1 MYYLVRTADESTDKI
16 EGSVVWHTWSNHEIL
31 AMLIKRIQSF
41 FGNEADEDKLMSMK
55 QRDLAL
61 PLEYVMEPIF
71 RGRGAWEKAPMYRI
85 LMSLIRKR
93 PRDLVKLCT
102 LAAQSAYNGGSIR
115 ISTDDF
121 NSVFEQYSQGRLQD
135 TTNEFRSELP
145 DVERLLLGMKPTVQ
159 EVRDGEGNVYSTD
172 ALIKKIKRIRS
183 RGNLSSSTVV
193 SQHQPTCA
201 IPVQDQLPHGPE
213 KARRRRDSSQVLRGE
228 QVPVVRLCGFRLPLG
243 DSSGVQMGVK
253 AR

>member
-1 MYYLVRTADESTDKI
+1 
-16 EGSVVWHTWSNHEIL
+16 
-31 AMLIKRIQSF
+31 MLIKRFQSY

-55 QRDLAL
+55 QRDLAT

-102 LAAQSAYNGGSIR
+102 RPRGVPTMAGSIR

-135 TTNEFRSELP
+135 TTNSSDQTCQTLS
-145 DVERLLLGMKPTVQ
+145 G
-159 EVRDGEGNVYSTD
+159 
-172 ALIKKIKRIRS
+172 
-183 RGNLSSSTVV
+183 SSS
-193 SQHQPTCA
+193 A
-201 IPVQDQLPHGPE
+201 
-213 KARRRRDSSQVLRGE
+213 
-228 QVPVVRLCGFRLPLG
+228 
-243 DSSGVQMGVK
+243 
-253 AR
+253 